1 MTSSITRLFTLVCLF
16 FPAYSSLL
24 YASHGVSID
33 GVLKYTED
41 FTQFSYSSED
51 AQKGGRLVLHN
62 IGSFDKLNPFTLKG
76 EAPYGLENLIYE
88 PLAVSSL
95 DEPFSLYGLLA
106 EDIAIADDQKSV
118 VFTLNGNAKFSDN
131 SPVTAK
137 DVAYTLHILKS
148 DKSHPYYQYYYH
160 DIISSEILGPRRIQ
174 LNFSQPNRE
183 LHLIAAQMRILP
195 KNHHKMNGFSDV
207 SGVGEMTSLVG
218 SGPYVVSQVNM
229 GKSIIY
235 ARNTKY
241 WASDHPTR
249 RGMYNFD
256 EIVVKYY
263 KDQVVALEAF
273 KAGEFDF
280 LSVNIAKQWA
290 RDMDGPKFSS
300 GSIIKKMFPH
310 SNNAGMQGFVMNTRR
325 EIFKNPLVRRALG
338 LAFDFEW
345 TNKALFYDQYTRSN
359 SFFSNSYLAAEGTPS
374 GLELEYLLPYKDQ
387 LPPEVF
393 ETSLSAP
400 TTTGKYRVRGNLR
413 KAKRLLAEAGWTVKD
428 GMLVDERGKKFTF
441 DIVLVSSTF
450 ERVMAGYVKNLKK
463 LGMRVN
469 YRTIDSALY
478 VERLKS
484 YDYDMIV
491 STYGQSQSPGNEQ
504 RNFWHSSTVDTT
516 GGYNYAGVNSQ
527 IVDDLVDKVIYSEK
541 REELIASC
549 KALDRVLWYGYYLV
563 PNWYLAV
570 HRLAYHNKFIIPE
583 KNPVYYNPFQLLMTF
598 SLKDI

>member
-1 MTSSITRLFTLVCLF
+1 MCLF
-16 FPAYSSLL
+16 IPAYSTLL

-33 GVLKYTED
+33 GVLKYPKD
-41 FTQFSYSSED
+41 FSQFSYSSEG

-76 EAPYGLENLIYE
+76 EAPYGLENLVYE

-106 EDIAIADDQKSV
+106 EDIAIAEDQKSV
-118 VFTLNGNAKFSDN
+118 IFTLNGNAKFSDS
-131 SPVTAK
+131 SPVTAE
-137 DVAYTLHILKS
+137 DVAYTLDILKS

-183 LHLIAAQMRILP
+183 LHLIAAQIRILP
-195 KNHHKMNGFSDV
+195 KKHHKNNGFGDV
-207 SGVGEMTSLVG
+207 SGVDEMNNLVG
-218 SGPYVVSQVNM
+218 SGPYVVSKVNM
-229 GKSIIY
+229 GKNIVY
-235 ARNTKY
+235 TRNTNY
-241 WASDHPTR
+241 WAVDHPTR
-249 RGMYNFD
+249 KGMYNFD
-256 EIVVKYY
+256 EIVIKYY

-290 RDMDGPKFSS
+290 RDMDGPKFTS
-300 GSIIKKMFPH
+300 GAIIKKTFPH

-325 EIFKNPLVRRALG
+325 EIFKDPLVRRSLG

-345 TNKALFYDQYTRSN
+345 TNKALFYDQYTRSK
-359 SFFSNSYLAAEGTPS
+359 SFFSNSYLAAEGVPS
-374 GLELEYLLPYKDQ
+374 GLELKYLLPYKDQ
-387 LPPEVF
+387 LPLEVF
-393 ETSLSAP
+393 ETPLSAP
-400 TTTGKYRVRGNLR
+400 TTEGKYGIRGNLR
-413 KAKRLLAEAGWTVKD
+413 EAKRLLSEAGWTVKD
-428 GMLVDERGKKFTF
+428 GVLVDERGKEFTF
-441 DIVLVSSTF
+441 DIVLVSSAF
-450 ERVMAGYVKNLKK
+450 ERVMAGFVKNLEK

-504 RNFWHSSTVDTT
+504 RNFWHSSTVDTI

-527 IVDDLVDKVIYSEK
+527 IVDDLVEKVIYSEN

-549 KALDRVLWYGYYLV
+549 RALDRVLWYGYYLV

-570 HRLAYHNKFIIPE
+570 HRLAYHNKFVIPE

-598 SLKDI
+598 SQKDM